1 MLDWDLLYRFAA
13 EPGSWLVS
21 ERPLLLY
28 RIHGGAATAAL
39 TENHVR
45 EAEESAMFRRMW
57 PEKIAALILRAY
69 RSAYV
74 DYKS

>member
-1 MLDWDLLYRFAA
+1 M
-13 EPGSWLVS
+13 
-21 ERPLLLY
+21 LY

-74 DYKS
+74 DYKG